1 MVSPP
6 LHLLV
11 LAPSILL
18 PLLTVPVQQS
28 TSLSLFPR
36 RLSLTSSSRLG
47 SPGAGPAQLVEDGPH
62 RARRERR
69 DENAPISDEDGS
81 MSPIRRAAIRS
92 ASSAMLASLLLPT
105 EGSTAIENPLN
116 LKGTFWETGKL
127 YEKSQDGPTI
137 LGADSDDLTGDL
149 LRVLD
154 ESSDAIRSQELAF
167 AVESGQYGKA
177 SRLLRGGI
185 ISESRLRVSANALM
199 DLIPEEREEYVV
211 SSSEAFRAFIT
222 RWDELDAEVEA
233 ASRRIRGEDPR
244 MMILTTLGEA
254 DGSLVDFAKIVRR
267 ALDR

>member
-1 MVSPP
+1 
-6 LHLLV
+6 
-11 LAPSILL
+11 
-18 PLLTVPVQQS
+18 
-28 TSLSLFPR
+28 
-36 RLSLTSSSRLG
+36 
-47 SPGAGPAQLVEDGPH
+47 
-62 RARRERR
+62 
-69 DENAPISDEDGS
+69 

-105 EGSTAIENPLN
+105 EGSTAIDNPLN

-167 AVESGQYGKA
+167 AVESGLYGKA